1 MALFRAGRMA
11 GVVVLDASALIA
23 LHDSE
28 DRHHTWARGMF
39 LDTID
44 ATLAMS
50 VLTYAQVLV
59 YPTRAGKV
67 AEFEQNIAGL
77 GIEIVTVG
85 AGDATALA
93 NLRAST
99 SLKMPD
105 VIVLHLAAGLGASLA
120 TTDRGLAAEATR
132 SGVSVLEP
140 QPA

>member
-1 MALFRAGRMA
+1 MA

-23 LHDSE
+23 LHDSK

-50 VLTYAQVLV
+50 VLTYAEVLV
-59 YPTRAGKV
+59 HPTRAGK

-77 GIEIVTVG
+77 GIERVTVG
-85 AGDATALA
+85 AEDAPALA
-93 NLRAST
+93 HLRAST

-120 TTDRGLAAEATR
+120 TTDRELAGEAALL
-132 SGVSVLEP
+132 GVTVLEP
-140 QPA
+140 QPV

>member
-11 GVVVLDASALIA
+11 SVVVLDASALIA

-28 DRHHTWARGMF
+28 DRHHTWARGIF
-39 LDTID
+39 LETID
-44 ATLAMS
+44 AALSMS
-50 VLTYAQVLV
+50 ILTYAEGLV
-59 YPTRAGKV
+59 HPTRAGKV

-85 AGDATALA
+85 AEDAPALA
-93 NLRAST
+93 HLREST

-120 TTDRGLAAEATR
+120 TTDRELAGEAALR
-132 SGVSVLEP
+132 GVTVLEP

>member
-1 MALFRAGRMA
+1 LALFRAGRMA

-50 VLTYAQVLV
+50 VLTYGEVLV
-59 YPTRAGKV
+59 HPTRAGKV
-67 AEFEQNIAGL
+67 AEFERNIAGL
-77 GIEIVTVG
+77 GIERVAVG
-85 AGDATALA
+85 AEDAPALA
-93 NLRAST
+93 HLRAST

-105 VIVLHLAAGLGASLA
+105 VIVLHLAVGLGASLA
-120 TTDRGLAAEATR
+120 TTDRELAGEAALR
-132 SGVSVLEP
+132 GVSVLEP
-140 QPA
+140 QS